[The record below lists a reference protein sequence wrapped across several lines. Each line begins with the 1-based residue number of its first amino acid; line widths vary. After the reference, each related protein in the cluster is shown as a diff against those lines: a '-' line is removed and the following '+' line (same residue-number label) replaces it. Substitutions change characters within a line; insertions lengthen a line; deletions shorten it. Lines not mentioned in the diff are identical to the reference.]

1 MTRLETSGVVD
12 GGGDAAGLNCVI
24 RGLLRPAV
32 SAPSIGVTGATFES
46 GA

>member
-24 RGLLRPAV
+24 RGLAHPAI
-32 SAPSIGVTGATFES
+32 SAPSMRATGATFES